1 MSSQILDAW
10 SAGTTKSISTGD
22 NRVLVVALFI
32 RDDEP
37 ASVPAVTSV
46 TYGGQTLTQLAYYV
60 RDGSPAQQAFW
71 VGYLDESGIQSA
83 SGTTITCNGTG
94 TPDTIHS
101 ATYENVDQT
110 TPNASDTESDSTSSL
125 GAFTASSSIT
135 VAADEASFVI
145 GGCKDNW
152 TSVGV
157 TSGYTES
164 LASSGS
170 GGLIVSQT
178 RAAGS
183 SATPTPYQDINGT
196 SNIWF
201 LYGCSLGVASNPTDV
216 NCTAADSV
224 LGGEDATVS
233 NTSTVACTSVQ
244 NVLTAQSST
253 VSNTSTVACTSVDNV
268 LGAETATVTNISTV
282 ACTSVE
288 NVLTAQAA
296 TVTNV
301 STVACTSVDNIITSD
316 AATVTNVS
324 TVACTSVDNILSAE
338 AATISQSTA
347 LTCTVADSVL
357 TAQAST
363 VTNVST
369 VACTA
374 SDSVLN
380 GETATAQVT
389 KIVICSVADSVIETN
404 DATVTNVA
412 TVACTV
418 TDSVFISDGATI
430 VAEATATCST
440 ADSVLDGEGATVE
453 GQLTALLRCHSAD
466 NVFIGNRAEAIY
478 PNEFVGY
485 IAKRIVRSFTPDI
498 TEELIQKRVN
508 AAIEEAQDEISL
520 MAVKFGI
527 PIEAAKTQFEM
538 HARNSIT
545 LELIMSLYEDNKT
558 MVGIIR
564 EMDSAIEKMENE
576 MEIIKHNV
584 RASLIIGLQN
594 GI

>member
-110 TPNASDTESDSTSSL
+110 TPNASDTESHSTSSL
-125 GAFTASSSIT
+125 GEFTASSSIT

-157 TSGYTES
+157 TSGYTQS

-224 LGGEDATVS
+224 LGGEDA
-233 NTSTVACTSVQ
+233 
-244 NVLTAQSST
+244 T

-466 NVFIGNRAEAIY
+466 NVFIGNRSEAIY